1 MPKNKGL
8 YVNLPRLLKRQAVD
22 LIMLGYVM
30 GYRHVSAI
38 PVLQIRKGI
47 QLFMEDMGLSEDDY
61 PLDSAIVTYY
71 RMLKEY
77 HKFQFDDKNKG
88 NTPGRGEGGC
98 I

>member
-8 YVNLPRLLKRQAVD
+8 YVNLPKLLKRQAID

-30 GYRHVSAI
+30 GYRHVSPI

-47 QLFMEDMGLSEDDY
+47 KLFMDDMGLSEDDY

-77 HKFQFDDKNKG
+77 HKFTFNDEHKSGSPCRK
-88 NTPGRGEGGC
+88 
-98 I
+98 